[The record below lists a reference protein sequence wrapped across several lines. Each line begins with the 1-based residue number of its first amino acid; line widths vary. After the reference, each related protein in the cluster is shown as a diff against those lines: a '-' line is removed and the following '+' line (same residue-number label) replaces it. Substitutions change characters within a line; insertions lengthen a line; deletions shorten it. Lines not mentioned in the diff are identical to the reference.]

1 MAYASEQIDAARVR
15 FQRYADM
22 RYQGQEHAVQI
33 PVAGGQFDQ
42 AALLALLEL
51 FGDEYENKYSYRLD
65 NQVELVSFYLVA
77 YAVVDRPELASIPPL
92 KDLSEAVKG
101 QRDVDFDAA
110 GVHVADIYDRDK
122 LGAGSE
128 FSGPAVVEE
137 AGSTT
142 VVFPEQRVA
151 VDDYGNLHITTTA

>member
-1 MAYASEQIDAARVR
+1 M
-15 FQRYADM
+15 
-22 RYQGQEHAVQI
+22 
-33 PVAGGQFDQ
+33 
-42 AALLALLEL
+42 
-51 FGDEYENKYSYRLD
+51 
-65 NQVELVSFYLVA
+65 
-77 YAVVDRPELASIPPL
+77 
-92 KDLSEAVKG
+92 KG